1 MKKLM
6 LIAVVLVLLMGT
18 GAAAYYFLMHGDA
31 QATEVAAPESEPQD
45 LVDPVFVEFNPI
57 LLPVLGDDR
66 VEQFVNIVVALEV
79 ADDDAAQR
87 VIAAAPRL
95 NDAYLQAL
103 YGTLHSHTV
112 AENGV
117 LDLTVIKRRLVQVSG
132 DVLGEGVVL
141 DALVQLVSQRIL

>member
-6 LIAVVLVLLMGT
+6 LIAVVLVLLMGA
-18 GAAAYYFLMHGDA
+18 GGAAYYFFMHGDA
-31 QATEVAAPESEPQD
+31 QATEVAEPESEAEAP
-45 LVDPVFVEFNPI
+45 VDPVFVEFNPI

-66 VEQFVNIVVALEV
+66 VEQFVNIVVTLEV

-87 VIAAAPRL
+87 VIATAPRL

-103 YGTLHSHTV
+103 YGNLHSRTV
-112 AENGV
+112 AANGV
-117 LDLTVIKRRLVQVSG
+117 LDLSVIKRSLVEVSG
-132 DVLGEGVVL
+132 EVLGEGVVL